1 MPFSLEPAGSACKKA
16 MIREIKIY
24 VYAKGQT

>member
-1 MPFSLEPAGSACKKA
+1 MPFSLEPAGGACKKA

-24 VYAKGQT
+24 VYVKRQT